1 VADPPP
7 LVPYPPNGASV
18 SNRVLTTQHPPCR
31 LSRAQTLRTGA
42 PDADR
47 GTPFGKPM
55 NQRQGQATL
64 AILSMLGFHDGDA
77 TAQVG
82 TSAPRSHL
90 FGAGDPRLYH
100 PQTML
105 VLI

>member
-1 VADPPP
+1 
-7 LVPYPPNGASV
+7 
-18 SNRVLTTQHPPCR
+18 
-31 LSRAQTLRTGA
+31 
-42 PDADR
+42 
-47 GTPFGKPM
+47 M